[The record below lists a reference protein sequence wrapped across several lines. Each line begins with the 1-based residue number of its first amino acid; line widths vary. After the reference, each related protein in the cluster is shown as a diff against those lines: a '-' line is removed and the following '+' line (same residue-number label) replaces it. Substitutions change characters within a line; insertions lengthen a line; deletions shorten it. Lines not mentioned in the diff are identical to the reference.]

1 MDHERSAVISAA
13 RQALDSSD
21 HGSVPLLVGTGGGSA
36 QHTIA
41 LTKQAKEAGADYS
54 IVICPGYFA
63 FAMASNREA
72 IKGFFTEVLDKSCL
86 PVMIY
91 NFP

>member
-1 MDHERSAVISAA
+1 MDEERAKVIRCA
-13 RQALDSSD
+13 RQALDTN
-21 HGSVPLLVGTGGGSA
+21 GFTQVPLLVGTGGGSA
-36 QHTIA
+36 KHTIR
-41 LTKQAKEAGADYS
+41 LSQQAKEAGADYT

-63 FAMASNREA
+63 FAMSKDKNAV
-72 IKGFFTEVLDKSCL
+72 KQFFQEVLDNSAL